1 MGVGVVPKLGS
12 NPLFAGD
19 PHAKKI
25 IVLGSKNIARP
36 SVSRDCAAR
45 PIFFNAS
52 TTVLPRPTSTSTLA
66 A

>member
-1 MGVGVVPKLGS
+1 MGVGGVPKLGS
-12 NPLFAGD
+12 NGLFTGD

-25 IVLGSKNIARP
+25 IVLGSENLARP

-52 TTVLPRPTSTSTLA
+52 TTVLLRPTSTSTLA